1 MMYHKV
7 FANSKKTTFVY
18 IINNYIIKTAD
29 IDKNKSQLIKIYQIS
44 KKQISRKNLC
54 RIFYDISSKQP

>member
-7 FANSKKTTFVY
+7 FANSIKTKFIY

-29 IDKNKSQLIKIYQIS
+29 IDKNKSQTVKIYKLSEMQIFE
-44 KKQISRKNLC
+44 KKVMSYFL
-54 RIFYDISSKQP
+54 

>member
-7 FANSKKTTFVY
+7 FANSIKTKFIY

-29 IDKNKSQLIKIYQIS
+29 IDKNKSQTVKIYKLFEMQIFQ
-44 KKQISRKNLC
+44 KKVMWYFL
-54 RIFYDISSKQP
+54 